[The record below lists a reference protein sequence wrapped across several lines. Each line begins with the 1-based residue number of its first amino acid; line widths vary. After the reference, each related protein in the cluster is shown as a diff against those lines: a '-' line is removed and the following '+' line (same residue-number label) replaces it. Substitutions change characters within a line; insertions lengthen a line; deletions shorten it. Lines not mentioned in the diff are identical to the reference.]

1 MLISHVIPSFSGC
14 GAGVRRAV
22 AMVRRARGSNGN
34 NTPEA
39 VADCVS
45 ATPEATDGGNLPAAV
60 AAPTHSGVVV
70 AHTREIYGMECTQPW
85 KLNNTALKWFR
96 DNNEHPPGVPT
107 RWVVDLTDT
116 DPCDIGVLQRTK
128 GAGYSFKVGERQPW
142 SWRQMLAVLMKQTR
156 C

>member
-1 MLISHVIPSFSGC
+1 MLISHFIPSRSGF

-22 AMVRRARGSNGN
+22 AMVLRASGSNDE
-34 NTPEA
+34 NTPS

-45 ATPEATDGGNLPAAV
+45 ATPQVADGGNLPAAV
-60 AAPTHSGVVV
+60 AAPAHSGAVVV
-70 AHTREIYGMECTQPW
+70 SSREIYAMECTQPW

-107 RWVVDLTDT
+107 RWVVDLTHD
-116 DPCDIGVLQRTK
+116 DPCAIGVIQRTK
-128 GAGYSFKVGERQPW
+128 GMVYS
-142 SWRQMLAVLMKQTR
+142 